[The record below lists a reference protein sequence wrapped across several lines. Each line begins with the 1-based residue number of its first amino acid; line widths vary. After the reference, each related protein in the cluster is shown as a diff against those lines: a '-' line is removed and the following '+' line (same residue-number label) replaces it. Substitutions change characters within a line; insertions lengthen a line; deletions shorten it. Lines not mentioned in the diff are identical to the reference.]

1 MSLHSGL
8 VRCAASVALVAAA
21 LAGATF
27 APGAP
32 RTAATIAPGA
42 PRTAATIAPGV
53 PRTAATIAPGAPRTA
68 ATIAPGVPRGAGAAA
83 LAGHSSR
90 GLGTAACPPAPRG
103 YSSCLVHVLRL
114 PVALQ
119 ALPGS
124 GIDPGAGPAGY
135 SPNEIATTYGYS
147 TTGGE
152 GSTIAVVDAYS
163 DSTISTDLA
172 AFSTQFG
179 LRQCTAS
186 NHCLSIVN
194 QAGGTSTAPAPP
206 GTTGWALETSLDVE
220 WVHALAPNADILL
233 VEAATNRDTDL
244 FAATRYAATKA
255 QYVTMPWGGTEFS
268 GESALNAAFANS
280 SVSYF
285 AAVGDTASELS
296 YPATSP
302 DVVAVGGTTLTV
314 TSATGAWKSET
325 AWDTAGGGCSRY
337 ETASAAQARYP
348 SYDQKGANC
357 AGKRAVPD
365 LSLDANPSS
374 GVAVYDTVGYPGWIV
389 AGGTSAATDMVAAH
403 AAETGAHVDATFVY
417 GGTINVYNVSAGSN
431 GHPCEIGY
439 NLCTGLGSWNT
450 AVGSTSAGAGSSVAG
465 AFGFTSGTQEL
476 AAGTWS
482 GALTVAL
489 SKPATGAA
497 GVTVTVASSSSTG
510 ELSTSPGGI
519 LPSRSLTLRVP
530 SGSLEVPTFYY
541 RSTTAGT
548 RTITVSA
555 PGWAPAVQTVTVTAS
570 PTLEVVV
577 APGPSSR
584 SKRSYHVPLTVTV
597 TSSDRRVARAHVS
610 IAVYL
615 GTCAGRVA
623 SGAGTTGRVASGA
636 GSTGSRGLVVFTF
649 AVSATGTYCAKVT
662 AAAPD
667 ATPGS
672 STAPFTISAALPP
685 VTGGARSR
693 SRVLVL
699 AA

>member
-8 VRCAASVALVAAA
+8 VGCAASVALAAAALAAAA
-21 LAGATF
+21 LAGVTGTA
-27 APGAP
+27 GA
-32 RTAATIAPGA
+32 
-42 PRTAATIAPGV
+42 
-53 PRTAATIAPGAPRTA
+53 
-68 ATIAPGVPRGAGAAA
+68 PRGAGATDR
-83 LAGHSSR
+83 AGHSSR
-90 GLGTAACPPAPRG
+90 DTGSPRAGSPGAAACPPAPPG

-119 ALPGS
+119 SLPGS
-124 GIDPGAGPAGY
+124 GIDPGNGPAGY

-194 QAGGTSTAPAPP
+194 QTGGTATAPAPP

-220 WVHALAPNADILL
+220 WAHALAPNADILL
-233 VEAATNRDTDL
+233 VEATTNRDTDL
-244 FAATRYAATKA
+244 FAAIRYAATKA
-255 QYVTMPWGGTEFS
+255 QYVTMAWGGTEFS
-268 GESALNAAFANS
+268 GESALNVAFANS

-314 TSATGAWKSET
+314 TRATGAWKSET
-325 AWDTAGGGCSRY
+325 AWATAGGGCSRY
-337 ETASAAQARYP
+337 ETASAAQASYP

-357 AGKRAVPD
+357 AGRRAVPD
-365 LSLDANPSS
+365 LSLDASPSS

-389 AGGTSAATDMVAAH
+389 AGGTSAATDMIAAH

-417 GGTINVYNVSAGSN
+417 GGTIKVYNVSAGSN
-431 GHPCEIGY
+431 GHPCKIGY

-450 AVGSTSAGAGSSVAG
+450 AVGSASAGSASAGSGSSVAG
-465 AFGFTSGTQEL
+465 AFGFTSGAQEL

-489 SKPATGAA
+489 SKPAAGAA
-497 GVTVTVASSSSTG
+497 GMAVTVASGSSTG
-510 ELSTSPGGI
+510 ELSTSPGGT
-519 LPSRSLTLRVP
+519 LPSRSLTLHVP

-541 RSTTAGT
+541 RSTKAGT
-548 RTITVSA
+548 QTITVSA
-555 PGWAPAVQTVTVTAS
+555 AGWASAVQTVTVTAS
-570 PTLEVVV
+570 PTLDVVV
-577 APGPSSR
+577 TPGPSSR

-597 TSSDRRVARAHVS
+597 TSSDRRVARAHVTIS
-610 IAVYL
+610 VYL
-615 GTCAGRVA
+615 GSCTGSDA
-623 SGAGTTGRVASGA
+623 SGAGATGRVASGA
-636 GSTGSRGLVVFTF
+636 ASTGSRGLVVFTF
-649 AVSATGTYCAKVT
+649 AVSATGTYCAKV
-662 AAAPD
+662 AAA
-667 ATPGS
+667 TPGASAGS

-685 VTGGARSR
+685 VAGGAPR